1 VVAAVLACAAPAFA
15 APPASKAHT
24 GHAYAPPDPASLGG
38 SFVLR
43 DPAGRMVASQNL
55 RGRWTFLYIGY
66 SRCTDTCPVA
76 IPTIVT
82 AANDLNS
89 SGVAARAVFVDI
101 EPPPASIR
109 PRNPALAASETSHH
123 DPLSQQAA
131 MDAII
136 KRFGPSLLVLTG
148 SRSQLNALTAAFQI
162 QREHVPARPRETGH
176 SIYHSSYVFAMNPKG
191 EVVRYFGHDVNPD
204 ELAKVARSQSGDGRK
219 ADDGK
224 KAGG

>member
-1 VVAAVLACAAPAFA
+1 VRLTAAALFGAIALSFGAYDAFA
-15 APPASKAHT
+15 APAGKEHD
-24 GHAYAPPDPASLGG
+24 GHAYAPLDPASLGG

-76 IPTIVT
+76 LPVIV
-82 AANDLNS
+82 AAAKDLNAA
-89 SGVAARAVFVDI
+89 GIAARAVFVDI

-109 PRNPALAASETSHH
+109 PRNPGLAASETAHH
-123 DPLSQQAA
+123 DPLRQQAA

-148 SRSQLNALTAAFQI
+148 SRSQLQAVTAAFQI
-162 QREHVPARPRETGH
+162 QREHAPPRPREIGH
-176 SIYHSSYVFAMNPKG
+176 SINHSSFVFAMNPKG
-191 EVVRYFGHDVNPD
+191 EVVRYFSHNASPD
-204 ELAKVARSQSGDGRK
+204 DLVKAARPGAG
-219 ADDGK
+219 